1 MVFLCSYHRMEESYD
16 LLIDNGLLLV
26 SPLATQA
33 IVLHHVE
40 TANLNPSGRL
50 LIGAEILLCRGYR
63 RIRKQCRSRNII
75 MTFGS
80 VFKIPI
86 TIRLTWLPKGDY
98 SRNGKLSA

>member
-1 MVFLCSYHRMEESYD
+1 MEESYD
-16 LLIDNGLLLV
+16 LLIGNGLLLV

-50 LIGAEILLCRGYR
+50 FIEIAGAGILLRPGYR
-63 RIRKQCRSRNII
+63 RIRKQCRSRNTI
-75 MTFGS
+75 MTFDS
-80 VFKIPI
+80 VCKIPT
-86 TIRLTWLPKGDY
+86 TIRLTWLPKGVC

>member
-1 MVFLCSYHRMEESYD
+1 MVFLCSYHRMEESYN
-16 LLIDNGLLLV
+16 LLIGNELLFV

-50 LIGAEILLCRGYR
+50 FIRAEILLCPGYR
-63 RIRKQCRSRNII
+63 RIRKQCRSRNTI
-75 MTFGS
+75 MTFDS
-80 VFKIPI
+80 VCKIP
-86 TIRLTWLPKGDY
+86 TTTRLTWLPKGDY